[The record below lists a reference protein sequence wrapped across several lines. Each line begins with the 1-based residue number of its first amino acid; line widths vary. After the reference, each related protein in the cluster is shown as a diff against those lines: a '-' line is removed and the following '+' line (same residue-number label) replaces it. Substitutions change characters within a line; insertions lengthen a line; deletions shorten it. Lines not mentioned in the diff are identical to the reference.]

1 VEGGHRRV
9 VAAGNLGRHA
19 ATQGYATIA
28 VPGNDPFV
36 ITVKPDQPLPK
47 QPQAQP
53 VPQPASEDH
62 LDAGSAMSGKNR
74 TVALT
79 SVITLRG
86 RIARAADRSA
96 RQPVGIH
103 RTRCRPGGGRK
114 PVGH

>member
-1 VEGGHRRV
+1 MEGGHRRV

-62 LDAGSAMSGKNR
+62 LDAGCL
-74 TVALT
+74 V
-79 SVITLRG
+79 
-86 RIARAADRSA
+86 
-96 RQPVGIH
+96 
-103 RTRCRPGGGRK
+103 GGRTI
-114 PVGH
+114 PIDIRREPDRRFELRHHAFGAV